1 MENMKNKQYVNANTL
16 AMLLA
21 TLILMMSAPAHS
33 KEPLDDAADFDK
45 LMEAVA
51 YGDQLWHTGE
61 GEGGKHKQLSTNG
74 LGCANCHPDASAT
87 QPQSW
92 PKYQSNLGKVGTMRE
107 MFNWCMQVVQ
117 RGKGYPLDSKEMIAM
132 EAYATYMNR
141 GAKLNP
147 GMNKQTAPVV
157 ISGPGYPNNNEGN
170 R

>member
-1 MENMKNKQYVNANTL
+1 MKLKRTNRFEKAGVL
-16 AMLLA
+16 ALSLGV
-21 TLILMMSAPAHS
+21 LIFIVSGPVQS
-33 KEPLDDAADFDK
+33 KEPLNSASDFDK

-61 GEGGKHKQLSTNG
+61 SGGPSKLSTNG

-92 PKYQSNLGKVGTMRE
+92 PKYQTNLGKVGTMRE

-117 RGKGYPLDSKEMIAM
+117 QGKGLALDSKEMIAM

-147 GMNKQTAPVV
+147 GLDMQTAPVV
-157 ISGPGYPNNNEGN
+157 ISGTGYPTNNEGN

>member
-1 MENMKNKQYVNANTL
+1 MKNSRKSHFAKAGTMVVAAGILTL
-16 AMLLA
+16 
-21 TLILMMSAPAHS
+21 LISVPAQS
-33 KEPLDDAADFDK
+33 KEALNDAADFDK
-45 LMEAVA
+45 LMDMVA
-51 YGDQLWHTGE
+51 YGDMLWHTGE
-61 GEGGKHKQLSTNG
+61 GPNSKHKELSTNG

-92 PKYQSNLGKVGTMRE
+92 PKYQTNLGKVGTMRE

-117 RGKGYPLDSKEMIAM
+117 QGKGFPLDSKEMIAM

-141 GAKLNP
+141 GAPLNP

-157 ISGPGYPNNNEGN
+157 KTGPGYPTNDEGN

>member
-1 MENMKNKQYVNANTL
+1 MQNMRNKQIVKVSSA
-16 AMLLA
+16 AILLGSLVFLVSG
-21 TLILMMSAPAHS
+21 TVQS
-33 KEPLDDAADFDK
+33 KEPLDDAADFDR

-61 GEGGKHKQLSTNG
+61 GGGGKHKELSTNG
-74 LGCANCHPDASAT
+74 LGCANCHPDGSAT

-92 PKYQSNLGKVGTMRE
+92 PKFQTNLGKVATMRE
-107 MFNWCMQVVQ
+107 MFNWCIQVVQ
-117 RGKGYPLDSKEMIAM
+117 NGTGYALDSKEMIAM

-147 GMNKQTAPVV
+147 GLNAQTAPSV
-157 ISGPGYPNNNEGN
+157 ISGPGYPTNNEGN